1 MDKSKISV
9 ILSEGAGAGVGAKDP
24 RTNLGADPRSSQR
37 SFAPLGP
44 THPSLRMT
52 QNLQCFF
59 SQVQR
64 RVPVRELDHGL
75 SFGGCAVELFIEACP
90 RSLPFVVTMRDGF
103 REQTET
109 FLQPFGS

>member
-9 ILSEGAGAGVGAKDP
+9 ILSERVGAGVGAKDP
-24 RTNLGADPRSSQR
+24 RTNPGADPRSSQR

-64 RVPVRELDHGL
+64 SRCEKAQDDTNLL
-75 SFGGCAVELFIEACP
+75 Y
-90 RSLPFVVTMRDGF
+90 RDFFTTSEGD
-103 REQTET
+103 EQEKRNA
-109 FLQPFGS
+109 QWRM

>member
-9 ILSEGAGAGVGAKDP
+9 ILSERVGVGVGAKDP
-24 RTNLGADPRSSQR
+24 RTNPGADPRSSQR

-64 RVPVRELDHGL
+64 SLCEKAQDDTWKDWPCCLNGGAPQAVLPARPRE
-75 SFGGCAVELFIEACP
+75 
-90 RSLPFVVTMRDGF
+90 
-103 REQTET
+103 
-109 FLQPFGS
+109 